1 MGFVHPSLCS
11 LGLDPAPCT
20 AALSLAVAQF
30 WGTQA
35 ICSTCL
41 CQVLPSTTSYPLL
54 RPFWIGNAWK
64 HPANFAY
71 PLSYCEQLLAAS
83 LLWGPGPRQAVS
95 LNYADLLPLFTNLL
109 HMPSIPHSPFCS
121 AHVSDPAISHTFRGS
136 QEPFSL
142 QAKQWICSQ
151 KTWIWCLILTF
162 TSCVPLKNIAS
173 YFFNPQFF
181 FTCLTEKYMCV
192 GGRVYIY
199 TNIYN
204 LYYKVVVRIKWDN
217 MWRVTS

>member
-95 LNYADLLPLFTNLL
+95 LNYPDLLPLFTNLL

-121 AHVSDPAISHTFRGS
+121 AHVSSRF
-136 QEPFSL
+136 
-142 QAKQWICSQ
+142 
-151 KTWIWCLILTF
+151 LIL
-162 TSCVPLKNIAS
+162 PLAIPLEEVKSPSLCKQSNEFAVKKLE
-173 YFFNPQFF
+173 FDAWFWLLPAV
-181 FTCLTEKYMCV
+181 CP
-192 GGRVYIY
+192 
-199 TNIYN
+199 
-204 LYYKVVVRIKWDN
+204 
-217 MWRVTS
+217 